1 MNVKDFVTIGGNL
14 SVSVKLDEL
23 RQWHDEL
30 VASSGEK
37 KPNEKTSVQEELLTR
52 KEVLKILGIDASTLW
67 RWAKTG
73 YLVPSNFGGQK
84 RYKASDIRNL
94 VEGKQRFNI

>member
-1 MNVKDFVTIGGNL
+1 MNVKDFMVLGGNL
-14 SVSVKLDEL
+14 SVSIKLDEL

-30 VASSGEK
+30 VASPGAK
-37 KPNEKTSVQEELLTR
+37 NPNEKPPVQEELLTR

-67 RWAKTG
+67 RWAKSG
-73 YLVPSNFGGQK
+73 YLVPFNFGGQK

-94 VEGKQRFNI
+94 AEGKRKV